1 MTLRAA
7 LEDLAR
13 TIADQAERDPAFA
26 EAVSVALAKVAD
38 QDFAGRAT
46 DGKSVRQRPQ
56 PALNPVQTARQGE
69 ETLRSGLDGLSVDEL
84 KAIVSAYALDPKR
97 LAMRW
102 KSPQRLADLIV
113 TASMAR
119 ARKGDAFREQ

>member
-1 MTLRAA
+1 MTLRTA

-13 TIADQAERDPAFA
+13 AVADQAERDPAFA
-26 EAVSVALAKVAD
+26 EAVSVALARVTAPDVTRGAAD
-38 QDFAGRAT
+38 GKPAGRRA
-46 DGKSVRQRPQ
+46 Q

-69 ETLRSGLDGLSVDEL
+69 EALRSGLDGLSVDEL